1 MKILKYS
8 KRFFSSTLCAVCLF
22 LPYSVQAKKLTILY
36 IPLDNRPVCTDYVQ
50 QTMES
55 TECKVIMPPEK
66 YIANNYRNGD
76 PQQIWDWLQNKAIKA
91 DAAVIST
98 DSLIYGG
105 LVGSRTHNIS
115 QQQLNQRLKQL
126 SELKPKLPIKLYVF
140 STIMRT
146 PRASQGRVEPSYYS
160 TIGPSIF
167 AYTQLLDKKDQGKL
181 SNVELLKM
189 QALERNLHKSDL
201 GDWLERR
208 QKNFHVNNELS
219 RMARN
224 GKFHYLAIG
233 KDDNA
238 PLSATHMEARNLS
251 LATFDMD
258 NNQFQIID
266 GVDQLGLLLLTR
278 AYNENLNIKPKIF
291 PIYSAGPGAK
301 TLPQYSDARLQ
312 DSVPQ
317 QITASGAIITNS
329 AENADLVLAINTP
342 PDGIV
347 KDSTADDNQPFPSV
361 ANRNFVNIIN
371 RYLKSGKN
379 ITLADI
385 SYSNGAD
392 NGFMNLLSN
401 SVKLENLAA
410 YNGWNTADN
419 AIGYAIA
426 QGILA
431 NYMQENDRKRLLRQR
446 LIDDWFYQSNARRYI
461 SDELYKH
468 NREDLKYDLQI
479 AEKAILQKVT
489 EDCYYMSNQYDITR
503 GSKFSLNFPWQRL
516 FEINVKMKN

>member
-1 MKILKYS
+1 MIFLKSY
-8 KRFFSSTLCAVCLF
+8 KKFFSAIIGASCLA
-22 LPYSVQAKKLTILY
+22 LPYVVQAKNLTILY
-36 IPLDNRPVCTDYVQ
+36 IPLDNRPVCADYVQ
-50 QTMES
+50 QTMEA
-55 TECKVIMPPEK
+55 TNCKIIMPPEK
-66 YIANNYRNGD
+66 YIASNNRNGD
-76 PQQIWDWLQNKAIKA
+76 PQQIWDWLQHKAPKA

-115 QQQLNQRLKQL
+115 QQQLNQRLNQL
-126 SELKPKLPIKLYVF
+126 NELKSKLPIKLYAF

-181 SNVELLKM
+181 TNIELLKM
-189 QALERNLHKSDL
+189 QALERNLHKEDL

-208 QKNFHVNNELS
+208 QKNLHVNNELT
-219 RMARN
+219 RMVRN

-238 PLSATHMEARNLS
+238 TLSATHMEARKLS
-251 LATFDMD
+251 LTTFDMD
-258 NNQFQIID
+258 SNKFQIID

-278 AYNENLNIKPKIF
+278 AYNEAFGASPKIF
-291 PIYSAGPGAK
+291 PLYSAGPGEK

-317 QITASGAIITNS
+317 QIIASGAS
-329 AENADLVLAINTP
+329 KVDSPQNADLILAINTP

-347 KDSTADDNQPFPSV
+347 KDSTADDNQPFPSI
-361 ANRNFVNIIN
+361 ANRNFVNTIN
-371 RYLKSGKN
+371 FYLKSGNN

-401 SVKLENLAA
+401 NVNLENLAA

-431 NYMQENDRKRLLRQR
+431 NHMQDNDRKKLIRQR

-479 AEKAILQKVT
+479 AENAVLQKVT
-489 EDCYYMSNQYDITR
+489 EDCYYMSSKYDITR
-503 GSKFSLNFPWQRL
+503 GSRFSLNFPWQRL